1 MKIYAKQVP
10 PEYQESPLEW
20 NDWPE
25 NVAVFG
31 NRHYNAHTFDAL
43 EIVRNA
49 MNDGYFPAPIVGEL
63 APWADWWDR
72 VDALD
77 NGDEKPLLCEGLE
90 LLTGRKYRYGTI
102 HGCSQGD
109 WQEIIYPAEY
119 GRNWFDAFETEYF
132 NTGTEWTVDPDGD
145 CFSVYVI
152 SWSDD
157 GIRREIADACGCNAD
172 DVVLLRF
179 IGWRKT
185 PEYEEVLA

>member
-10 PEYQESPLEW
+10 PEHQESPLEW

-43 EIVRNA
+43 
-49 MNDGYFPAPIVGEL
+49 
-63 APWADWWDR
+63 
-72 VDALD
+72 D

-90 LLTGRKYRYGTI
+90 LLTGRKYRYRTI

-185 PEYEEVLA
+185 PEYEEVPV